1 MHNKV
6 SPLLIVGLILV
17 IILIIC
23 LIGIFMVVGKKTSST
38 NQAINQ
44 ISTVLPVLDL
54 SLSSEEENQ
63 ESVTIYANATTEDS
77 DGIYSITLPSGSVQL
92 SDTVEY
98 EVTQNGN
105 YTFKA
110 KGNNGQTSSL
120 VIEVNNIREASATA
134 PYIPT
139 GFTHLEGEVEDG
151 YVIQDEHGNEFV
163 WVPVESGKLTRN
175 TLLDTK
181 YQESNNTAS
190 ALVNSVAQN
199 YGFYIARYE
208 CSVYELNGE
217 NIASS
222 KPGVLPWSN
231 VTYTEA
237 SLAASKAATAFGY
250 EGYQTAILN
259 SYAWD
264 TTLLWVDSTIEN
276 YSTNTGYGNYSGS
289 IRNTGA
295 TQTDIQKNICDLA
308 GNVREWTTEIYKE
321 TTPTT
326 TNTSKN
332 NTKKNNVTNTEV
344 ISETVN
350 YRVIRGGSANL
361 SRTASSHT
369 GYKENTSESSWGFR
383 MILYK

>member
-1 MHNKV
+1 MYYKV
-6 SPLLIVGLILV
+6 SPV
-17 IILIIC
+17 IIIVLVLIIV
-23 LIGIFMVVGKKTSST
+23 LICFIGGFVIFGKNASPKNST
-38 NQAINQ
+38 ANQ

-54 SLSSEEENQ
+54 SLSSNEENQ
-63 ESVTIYANATTEDS
+63 ESVKILATATTEDS
-77 DGIYSITLPSGSVQL
+77 DGIYSITLPNGSLEL
-92 SDTVEY
+92 SDKAEY

-110 KGNNGQTSSL
+110 KGNNGQTASL
-120 VIEVNNIREASATA
+120 AIEVNNIREASATS
-134 PYIPT
+134 PYMPT

-151 YVIQDEHGNEFV
+151 YVIQDEYGNEFV

-181 YQESNNTAS
+181 YQESNSSAS

-208 CSVYELNGE
+208 SSVYETNGE
-217 NIASS
+217 KVASS
-222 KPGVLPWSN
+222 KAGVLPWTN

-237 SLAASKAATAFGY
+237 TSAASKAATTFGY

-264 TTLLWVDSTIEN
+264 TALLWIDSKVEN

-295 TQTDIQKNICDLA
+295 TQTDIQNNICDLA

-332 NTKKNNVTNTEV
+332 KNKKNNVTNTAV
-344 ISETVN
+344 VSETVN

-369 GYKENTSESSWGFR
+369 GYKENTSEAYWGFR